1 MGLEPQKIL
10 CECLHG
16 EPLHFRYSMRSFMNS
31 TSYALKKK
39 TFILCAL
46 FSSLYSQGKKKH
58 CLMFAFS
65 LFLGHIMDYILKYY
79 FFFCNYKNK

>member
-31 TSYALKKK
+31 TSYALKKNPSFCVHFFLHCTLK
-39 TFILCAL
+39 EKKKPL
-46 FSSLYSQGKKKH
+46 FNVCLLSVLGSHYGLYS
-58 CLMFAFS
+58 
-65 LFLGHIMDYILKYY
+65 
-79 FFFCNYKNK
+79 

>member
-31 TSYALKKK
+31 TSYALKK

-46 FSSLYSQGKKKH
+46 FLHCTLKEKKH

>member
-58 CLMFAFS
+58 CLMFAIS

>member
-31 TSYALKKK
+31 TSYALKNKLHFVCTFFFTVLSRKKK
-39 TFILCAL
+39 TL
-46 FSSLYSQGKKKH
+46 FNVCLLSVLGSHYGLYS
-58 CLMFAFS
+58 
-65 LFLGHIMDYILKYY
+65 
-79 FFFCNYKNK
+79 

>member
-39 TFILCAL
+39 NFILCAL
-46 FSSLYSQGKKKH
+46 FFTVLSRKKKH

>member
-10 CECLHG
+10 CECLQG

-31 TSYALKKK
+31 TSYALKK

-46 FSSLYSQGKKKH
+46 FSSLYSQGKKKTLFNV
-58 CLMFAFS
+58 CLLS
-65 LFLGHIMDYILKYY
+65 VLGSHYGLYS
-79 FFFCNYKNK
+79 

>member
-39 TFILCAL
+39 PSFCVHFFLHCTLKEKKTL
-46 FSSLYSQGKKKH
+46 FNVCHLSVLGSHYGLYS
-58 CLMFAFS
+58 
-65 LFLGHIMDYILKYY
+65 
-79 FFFCNYKNK
+79 

>member
-31 TSYALKKK
+31 TSYALKKNPSFCVHFFLHCTLK
-39 TFILCAL
+39 E
-46 FSSLYSQGKKKH
+46 KKKH